1 MATGGKHK
9 DHLIFRFQKNK
20 KKSVNNQVLL
30 SQTNFVAEEGG
41 QLPIEEQGRKLEIL
55 LHDYAIPAN
64 MEQEELEN

>member
-1 MATGGKHK
+1 M
-9 DHLIFRFQKNK
+9 
-20 KKSVNNQVLL
+20 